1 MKGNCMQKEPKLWEV
16 IASWIMGAT
25 IGIFLALVY
34 IYRTGGF

>member
-1 MKGNCMQKEPKLWEV
+1 MNSNYTKKEPKLWEV
-16 IASWIMGAT
+16 LASWSMGSV

>member
-1 MKGNCMQKEPKLWEV
+1 MNQKEPKLWEV
-16 IASWIMGAT
+16 LASWLMGAT